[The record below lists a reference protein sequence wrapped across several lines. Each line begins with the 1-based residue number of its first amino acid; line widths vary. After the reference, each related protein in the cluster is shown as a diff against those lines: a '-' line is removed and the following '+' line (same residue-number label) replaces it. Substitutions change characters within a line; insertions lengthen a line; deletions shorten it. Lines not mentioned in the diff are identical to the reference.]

1 MLFKGISLKMNW
13 EEGDAMQDYGRLY
26 RLLFNAITDAL
37 RSLDADDTIAARA
50 LLIAAQQQTEEL
62 YIEAEDGDMRE

>member
-1 MLFKGISLKMNW
+1 MNW